1 MSILKLNR
9 PEIFFFFWMDEQAR
23 FASKELIDRIFIVR
37 KTESVWG
44 EGEGRNR

>member
-1 MSILKLNR
+1 MSIPKLNR
-9 PEIFFFFWMDEQAR
+9 PDFFFFWMDEQAR